1 MLYKTSEVGLGSL
14 KMENKGF
21 SFEKLRCCPNLK
33 LCNFYLA
40 FERGAEILIS
50 ACRTCGSTIFVQP
63 IMLLILDEI
72 LWLVELGNMI
82 LPRVRCAFLV
92 KFSVVLYKIAREN
105 QKKIDFLTTTLLQAI
120 NLAFHFFASRLF
132 TAFQLYDTA
141 RGILF
146 DLNTIEWL
154 PVLIKESEKWFS
166 IWRFGYLLQLS
177 SLVPS

>member
-1 MLYKTSEVGLGSL
+1 MLYETREVGLGSL

-63 IMLLILDEI
+63 IMLLILDEM
-72 LWLVELGNMI
+72 LWLVELGNII

-92 KFSVVLYKIAREN
+92 TFSVILYKIARQN
-105 QKKIDFLTTTLLQAI
+105 KKKLDFLTTTLLQAQSSIPFLYFKAIHCIPVIRYFARHIVRREQNWMIASMI
-120 NLAFHFFASRLF
+120 N
-132 TAFQLYDTA
+132 
-141 RGILF
+141 
-146 DLNTIEWL
+146 
-154 PVLIKESEKWFS
+154 
-166 IWRFGYLLQLS
+166 
-177 SLVPS
+177 